1 MPTAKNSE
9 YQSFEFTEENWA
21 KAVEILAKYPPQ
33 YKNSAT
39 APLLDI
45 AQRQCGG
52 WLPLAAMHKVATVV
66 EVAPMDVY
74 EVASFYTMF
83 NLAPIGKHF
92 VQVCGTTPCHAMRAP
107 EIMEALKKR
116 LGVENGGTSADG
128 KFTLLEVECLGACVN
143 APMMQI
149 DDDYFEDLTPESA
162 IKVIDELAAGRVP
175 KFGPQNGLRK
185 YAEPYGGKTTLKEPT
200 TGPYAPRLEALDAAA
215 KANAAPNAAAAA
227 AAAAAAKK

>member
-1 MPTAKNSE
+1 MATDANSE
-9 YQSFEFTEENWA
+9 FQSFEFTEENWA
-21 KAVEILAKYPPQ
+21 KCVEVLNKYPPQ

-52 WLPLAAMHKVATVV
+52 WLPLAAMNKVATVV

-92 VQVCGTTPCHAMRAP
+92 VQLCGTTPCHAMRAP

-116 LGVENGGTSADG
+116 LGVENGGTTADG

-149 DDDYFEDLTPESA
+149 DDDFYEDLTPESA
-162 IKVIDELAAGRVP
+162 IKVIDELAAGRKP
-175 KFGPQNGLRK
+175 AFGPQNGKRK
-185 YAEPYGGKTTLKEPT
+185 YAEPYGGKTSLKETP
-200 TGPYAPRLEALDAAA
+200 TGPHAPYLEKLDAD
-215 KANAAPNAAAAA
+215 AAAAA
-227 AAAAAAKK
+227 VTPKK

>member
-1 MPTAKNSE
+1 MPTDSNSE
-9 YQSFEFTEENWA
+9 FQSFEFSSENW
-21 KAVEILAKYPPQ
+21 KKCEEILAKYPPQ
-33 YKNSAT
+33 YKNSAL

-52 WLPLAAMHKVATVV
+52 WLPLAAMNKVATIV

-83 NLAPIGKHF
+83 NLAPIGRHF

-116 LGVENGGTSADG
+116 LDVDNGGTSADG

-149 DDDYFEDLTPESA
+149 DDDYYEDLTPETA
-162 IKVIDELAAGRVP
+162 IKVIDELAAGRKP
-175 KFGPQNGLRK
+175 AFGPQNGKRK
-185 YAEPYGGKTTLKEPT
+185 YAEPWGGKTSLT
-200 TGPYAPRLEALDAAA
+200 TKPLGPFAPYLEKLDAD
-215 KANAAPNAAAAA
+215 
-227 AAAAAAKK
+227 AAAAKKA

>member
-1 MPTAKNSE
+1 VYVPTDANSQ

-21 KAVEILAKYPPQ
+21 KCVEILAKYPPQ
-33 YKNSAT
+33 YKNSGL
-39 APLLDI
+39 APILDI

-52 WLPLAAMHKVATVV
+52 WLPLAAMNKVATVV

-92 VQVCGTTPCHAMRAP
+92 VQLCGTTPCHAMRAP
-107 EIMEALKKR
+107 EIMAALKQR
-116 LGVENGGTSADG
+116 LGVENGGTTADG

-149 DDDYFEDLTPESA
+149 DDDYYEDLTPETA
-162 IKVIDELAAGRVP
+162 IKVIDELAAGRKP
-175 KFGPQNGLRK
+175 QFGPQNGKRK
-185 YAEPYGGKTTLKEPT
+185 YAEPYGGKTTLKGTP
-200 TGPYAPRLEALDAAA
+200 TGPYAPYLEKLDAEAA
-215 KANAAPNAAAAA
+215 SSSAPKA
-227 AAAAAAKK
+227 